1 MDDIRARSMEKGP
14 PPRPPLITPS
24 ASPPVSRVW
33 SRKDKAPPSKRPRLS
48 STPSSSSSA
57 QPSSSASSVADLRLE
72 SSSRLF
78 QFWDQLAGRYNKPLD
93 EDDIVDFR
101 NFKII
106 KDRGV
111 VRSAASPYSIGSLLA
126 VEADPEGPKEHAGD
140 GNVEEEGD
148 GDGEG
153 DDDSADELD
162 LISPPP
168 VVPVKLEYYKTWYV
182 PPPDEKDP
190 EDAEAFREFEEA
202 EKVRRELYGDVD
214 DEEDEEDALVGL
226 EEGEDPGV
234 QPHETDEQE
243 AEADPGQDEHERLPS
258 PSPKPMPC
266 RRRSRPPKPIDDESS
281 EDELAAAEVDN
292 TPIHFRPSIPPAD
305 DIIDLT
311 DSPPSSPALTH
322 RGRPPSQPSRMQ
334 SGACSRGRSQ
344 SKPPVPAAA
353 KRARVPD
360 RPPSPEQVL
369 QLLTPPRSSSAVES
383 TPDTQ
388 QDYAPASRAETPS
401 PKFPKARLRYTPRPR
416 TPSEDGDD
424 GDGRLPSLD
433 IGERTGTRHP
443 FPVGPPKKA
452 KKKPLPAKPEV
463 VIMTSPRR
471 FHGRPISTRS
481 TSTEP
486 ASSPSMA
493 TVGRKSAKG
502 KGKEAGPPEPSS
514 SVGASRV
521 SRSRRSQSQP
531 RGLTRESTEEFSSP
545 QPRPP
550 SKGTKRRRV
559 SSLSSLSDG
568 SPAQPVSPE
577 PPPTASRSVR
587 EHHNTRN
594 NVRYSHSSDVGPP
607 TSSPVRADDEDGTLR
622 RPSDRTRMLRRVAQK
637 KSLPSSLVVTAI
649 APGVWLLLQC
659 HNFSHYTRTPTLR
672 IPHDIMTTPRRR
684 VAIGTI
690 QHLTNDIRRFL
701 NCQTRRHNTLWPRRG
716 TVSRISWLR
725 ARSTRRHLRPAP
737 ATLLVFLSHPHPGRH
752 TPKAIA
758 DTTPSHPMY

>member
-1 MDDIRARSMEKGP
+1 
-14 PPRPPLITPS
+14 
-24 ASPPVSRVW
+24 
-33 SRKDKAPPSKRPRLS
+33 
-48 STPSSSSSA
+48 
-57 QPSSSASSVADLRLE
+57 
-72 SSSRLF
+72 
-78 QFWDQLAGRYNKPLD
+78 
-93 EDDIVDFR
+93 
-101 NFKII
+101 
-106 KDRGV
+106 
-111 VRSAASPYSIGSLLA
+111 
-126 VEADPEGPKEHAGD
+126 
-140 GNVEEEGD
+140 
-148 GDGEG
+148 
-153 DDDSADELD
+153 
-162 LISPPP
+162 
-168 VVPVKLEYYKTWYV
+168 
-182 PPPDEKDP
+182 
-190 EDAEAFREFEEA
+190 
-202 EKVRRELYGDVD
+202 
-214 DEEDEEDALVGL
+214 
-226 EEGEDPGV
+226 
-234 QPHETDEQE
+234 
-243 AEADPGQDEHERLPS
+243 
-258 PSPKPMPC
+258 MPC

-292 TPIHFRPSIPPAD
+292 TPIHFRQSIPPAD

-388 QDYAPASRAETPS
+388 QDYSPASRAETPS

-433 IGERTGTRHP
+433 TGERTGTRHP

-594 NVRYSHSSDVGPP
+594 NVRSSHSSDVGPP

-637 KSLPSSLVVTAI
+637 KSLPSSLAVTAI
-649 APGVWLLLQC
+649 APGVSLLLQC

-752 TPKAIA
+752 TPTVIA